1 MPFRKFFKRE
11 GGSTGEDIDIENY
24 LNEMNIREGKI
35 IEREDITY
43 VKPLDLSADGS
54 GVEEAV
60 KELAKHNIVVLNVK
74 ALLPNKILLRDTVK
88 KLRDACIELDGDI
101 GRISHEKVLLVPAS
115 MRIIHRADQPAE

>member
-1 MPFRKFFKRE
+1 MPFRKFFRRE
-11 GGSTGEDIDIENY
+11 GGNTGEDIDIENY

-43 VKPLDLSADGS
+43 VKPLDLSAEGG
-54 GVEEAV
+54 GVDEAV

-74 ALLPNKILLRDTVK
+74 PLLPNKILLRDTVK

-101 GRISHEKVLLVPAS
+101 GRISHEKVLLVPGS
-115 MRIIHRADQPAE
+115 MRIIHRADQAGE